1 MDTVQLPPTPPVDA
15 AEDKYAALLS
25 KFQRDIN
32 RMQDSDR
39 NTRHRG
45 LQKLLTDLPWT
56 GKGGAGTKK
65 ALRQLLGNNVL
76 PILLGLDLSGADSSA
91 FRTTGLGMLSDP
103 VEKCRAMC
111 LQVLKTMLENVTGFK
126 SSIVCA
132 TVYALSL
139 RVSET
144 PFPEAAEE
152 LRLVVVENLHAA
164 VKYAYAAYA
173 KAHNKDGAGTGQ
185 EQEQE
190 QGAGG
195 EEGARDGTESTS
207 SLSEAEAGV
216 FERSAYKPAL
226 ERCVAA
232 LSRALVDPFPAAK
245 RACGELAYDLAMLAP
260 TLTRFH
266 FKNIATGLASNCGHQ
281 HSKTRSV
288 SLKALG
294 HALATVK
301 DEFDG
306 LMGTLD
312 VEGVAVDKAGIV
324 AAANGDNFAAS
335 NSSKGKK
342 MDLLVLFSKLICD
355 GNASVRRTLAIQL
368 GLVLRS
374 RFGRYAGPVGSSAEL
389 QALALLM
396 LLLGDDIDEVRQDAI
411 AAVEGCLSCWA
422 GKGGPFTGTL
432 ESRFD
437 DNAHIIDGEAALQ
450 AGSQGGS
457 SNAASSAALAMTG
470 AYAPRVF
477 CVEHAAP
484 LCALLLRGV
493 NDWTAVSQK
502 MYLVGLNNFM
512 LIGGAECVMKVLPE
526 LLNALGG
533 PCRDDEPS
541 TREAAETCCARIG
554 CMLSSD
560 PAAAIAL
567 LVPRVGGVTAGGG
580 GDTASLRSRAVLEL
594 THILKGLSY
603 AACPPGAA
611 PTVGTPTQRGAYL
624 DSFPVP
630 MATMALP
637 LSQRNTACTASII
650 AALESAE
657 LYEFREPY
665 MREALLL
672 LVRSIIDSFP
682 HVRSDVQLERTLLL
696 ALLYLQGKCPGEND
710 LVPAAAGAQIL
721 RLACPMETEGA
732 ETVDTDAQL
741 AGLFSR
747 HFRALLDQILASS
760 LKSQGLPAGSSP
772 GLIVWGPDSVS
783 KSAFDT
789 LVRASPADAWKNY
802 ELVLQVMVPQV
813 QLPAIAPQDTPEA
826 HLETYKAVRG
836 DTDVT
841 ADVSNAS
848 TRLSLMALLETWVRR
863 GAQDWTCGAHLSDA
877 ASIILKKI
885 VCGSLVW
892 RVGRV
897 EATVRKVT
905 LAVTHALLRAGA
917 VKPAT
922 LYEVAGELVP
932 QITSQMDDHET
943 SVRHISAL
951 CLNVVF
957 ERLRGAF
964 GHQAVSE
971 LYPMLIKRLD
981 DSNDE
986 VRVQACKALGAFM
999 AAASPGAYS
1008 GTALDYTLDQLFIH
1022 LDDPDSTIQAVVYEV
1037 IRVGVTINKDLVWK
1051 KAHENLATH
1060 RTTTMCDR
1068 LIKELR
1074 S

>member
-1 MDTVQLPPTPPVDA
+1 MDTVPPAPPADA
-15 AEDKYAALLS
+15 AEDKYIALLS

-32 RMQDSDR
+32 RMQDADR

-56 GKGGAGTKK
+56 GKGGSGSKK
-65 ALRQLLGNNVL
+65 ALRQLISNNVL
-76 PILLGLDLSGADSSA
+76 PILLGLDLSGTGTSS
-91 FRTTGLGMLSDP
+91 FRTTGPGMLSDP
-103 VEKCRAMC
+103 VEKCRALS
-111 LQVLKTMLENVTGFK
+111 LQVVKTMLENVTGFK
-126 SSIVCA
+126 SSFVCA
-132 TVYALSL
+132 TAYALSL
-139 RVSET
+139 RVSES

-152 LRLVVVENLHAA
+152 LRLVVVENLHALL
-164 VKYAYAAYA
+164 KYAHAAHV
-173 KAHNKDGAGTGQ
+173 KAHKKEGAGQ
-185 EQEQE
+185 EQD
-190 QGAGG
+190 AGG
-195 EEGARDGTESTS
+195 EAESGKGKEGVS
-207 SLSEAEAGV
+207 SSPDAAE
-216 FERSAYKPAL
+216 FELSAYKPVL
-226 ERCVAA
+226 DRCVAA
-232 LSRALVDPFPAAK
+232 LSRALADPFPAAK
-245 RACGELAYDLAMLAP
+245 RACGELAYDLALLAP
-260 TLTRFH
+260 TLTRLH
-266 FKNIATGLASNCGHQ
+266 FKNIATGLSSNCGHQ

-294 HALATVK
+294 LALSTVK
-301 DEFDG
+301 EEFDG

-312 VEGVAVDKAGIV
+312 VEGVVMDKAGIV
-324 AAANGDNFAAS
+324 AAASGNDFAAS
-335 NSSKGKK
+335 AASSKGKK
-342 MDLLVLFSKLICD
+342 MDLLVLFSKLVCD
-355 GNASVRRTLAIQL
+355 GNASVRRTLAVQL

-374 RFGRYAGPVGSSAEL
+374 RFGRYSGPVNSSAEL
-389 QALALLM
+389 QVLALLM
-396 LLLGDDIDEVRQDAI
+396 LLLGDDIDEVRVDAMG
-411 AAVEGCLSCWA
+411 ALDGCSACWT
-422 GKGGPFTGTL
+422 GKGGSASQAEG
-432 ESRFD
+432 RFD
-437 DNAHIIDGEAALQ
+437 ENAHIIDGEATLRAEAL
-450 AGSQGGS
+450 SGGS
-457 SNAASSAALAMTG
+457 SAEQVSGACAAAAG
-470 AYAPRVF
+470 DAYDPRVF
-477 CVEHAAP
+477 CAEHATP
-484 LCALLLRGV
+484 LCALLLRGA

-502 MYLVGLNNFM
+502 RYLVGLNNFM
-512 LIGGAECVMKVLPE
+512 LIGGAECIMKVLPE

-533 PCRDDEPS
+533 PCRDDEAS
-541 TREAAETCCARIG
+541 TREAAEACCARIG
-554 CMLSSD
+554 CMLSAD
-560 PAAAIAL
+560 PAPAIAL
-567 LVPRVGGVTAGGG
+567 LAPRVGGEAAGGG
-580 GDTASLRSRAVLEL
+580 GDTASLRSRAILEL
-594 THILKGLSY
+594 THVLKGLSY
-603 AACPPGAA
+603 AAQQPGAA
-611 PTVGTPTQRGAYL
+611 PTVGTPVQRGEYL
-624 DSFPVP
+624 ESFPVP
-630 MATMALP
+630 VTTVSLP
-637 LSQRNTACTASII
+637 LSARNTACTASII
-650 AALESAE
+650 AALEPAE

-682 HVRSDVQLERTLLL
+682 HVRSDVKLERTLLL

-710 LVPAAAGAQIL
+710 LVPDAAGVQMV
-721 RLACPMETEGA
+721 RLACPVAGA
-732 ETVDTDAQL
+732 EADGAEVVDTNAHL
-741 AGLFSR
+741 ASLFSR
-747 HFRALLDQILASS
+747 HFRALLDNILASS
-760 LKSQGLPAGSSP
+760 LKAQGEPTGAAP
-772 GLIVWGPDSVS
+772 DQIAWGPDSVS

-789 LVRASPADAWKNY
+789 LVRASPAEAWKNY
-802 ELVLQVMVPQV
+802 ELVLQVLAPQV
-813 QLPAIAPQDTPEA
+813 QLPAIAPQDTPDA
-826 HLETYKAVRG
+826 HLETYKAIRG
-836 DTDVT
+836 DTDVSQ
-841 ADVSNAS
+841 DVSNAS

-863 GAQDWTCGAHLSDA
+863 GAQDWTCGTHLSDA
-877 ASIILKKI
+877 ASTILKKI

-964 GHQAVSE
+964 GYQAVSE

-1022 LDDPDSTIQAVVYEV
+1022 LDDPDPAIQAVVYDV
-1037 IRVGVTINKDLVWK
+1037 VRVGAALNKDLVWK

-1074 S
+1074 G